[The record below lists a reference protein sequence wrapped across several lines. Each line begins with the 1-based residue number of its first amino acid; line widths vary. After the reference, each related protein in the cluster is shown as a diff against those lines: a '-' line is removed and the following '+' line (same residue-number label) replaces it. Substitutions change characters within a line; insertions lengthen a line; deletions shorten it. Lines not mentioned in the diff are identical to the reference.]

1 MSMQNEKSNALLSE
15 LKERLQLAVEAELES
30 LVLYGS
36 AAANDFDQ
44 DFSDLNVLC
53 LMKRLDGPTL
63 AKLAPV
69 VKWWQGK
76 GQPLPMLFTI
86 EELRR
91 SADVFAIELY
101 DIKAHHQV
109 LHGPDHIAGL
119 EVPMALHRVEVERE
133 FRVNLIRLR
142 QQYMAVAEDK
152 GKVRDLMA
160 ASISTFLT
168 LFRHARIAL
177 GQPAPGSKR
186 AAVALMA
193 ESMAI
198 DAAAFDAILNLRGEK
213 KNQKVDCNDLFNRY
227 LSGLDQ
233 VVFEVDRR
241 LK

>member
-1 MSMQNEKSNALLSE
+1 MQNEKSDALLSE
-15 LKERLQLAVEAELES
+15 LKERLQMAVEANLES

-36 AAANDFDQ
+36 AAANDFDE

-53 LMKRLDGPTL
+53 LLKQLDGGTL
-63 AKLAPV
+63 ARLAPV

-76 GQPLPMLFTI
+76 GQPLPMIFTL

-101 DIKAHHQV
+101 DIKEHHRV
-109 LHGPDHIAGL
+109 LHGPDHISAL
-119 EVPMALHRVEVERE
+119 QVPMELHRVEVERE

-142 QQYMAVAEDK
+142 QQYMAVAQDK
-152 GKVRDLMA
+152 EKVRDLMA

-177 GQPAPGSKR
+177 RQPAPGNKR
-186 AAVALMA
+186 EAVAQMA

-198 DAAAFDAILNLRGEK
+198 DAAAFEAILNLRGDR
-213 KNQKVDCNDLFNRY
+213 KNQKMDCGELFNRY
-227 LSGLDQ
+227 LQGLDQ
-233 VVFEVDRR
+233 VVAEVDRR
-241 LK
+241 LS